1 MRLVSK
7 SKRSLLVIC
16 SIAIALVLL
25 VQCVDK
31 QEAPKNEIKNMR
43 GEVFAGSVACAQ
55 CHKAIYDSHML
66 TAHYNTSAP
75 ASGQSIKGNFNDGIN
90 RFVFSPD
97 MNVTM
102 EKRDTDYYQVQY
114 TNGMEM
120 RRQKF
125 DIAIGSGTK
134 GQSYAY
140 WNGNK
145 LSQMPLFYY
154 AAKNEWANSPGFPG
168 QVIYSRPIT
177 SRCMEC
183 HSTFA
188 RVVSEV
194 FVEPEEFDHNQ
205 MILGVDCEK
214 CHGAGEKHVEYQ
226 LQNPDVKTAKY
237 IVNPASLS
245 RTQNLNLCALCHGG
259 RMIKTVPSFSFEV
272 GDTLANYFI
281 KDTAAKDTANIDV
294 HGNQFGLLAASK
306 CFKMSG
312 MTCTTCHNTHLNQR
326 GMEEMFSQKCMS
338 CHNEQHNNFCK
349 LASQIGTTITKNCID
364 CHMPV
369 QSSKAIVF
377 LEQGATNPA
386 TASMR
391 SHYIRIY
398 PEEAKKYLVLLKRQD
413 K

>member
-7 SKRSLLVIC
+7 SKRSLLVIF
-16 SIAIALVLL
+16 SIATLLGLL
-25 VQCVDK
+25 VQCVEK
-31 QEAPKNEIKNMR
+31 QAPPKNEITNMR
-43 GEVFAGSVACAQ
+43 GDAFAGSFACAQ
-55 CHKAIYDSHML
+55 CHKDIYNSHIL
-66 TAHYNTSAP
+66 TAHYNTSRP
-75 ASGQSIKGNFNDGIN
+75 ANEKTIKGNFSDGKN
-90 RFVFSPD
+90 QFLFAPG
-97 MNVTM
+97 MYVTM
-102 EKRDTDYYQVQY
+102 EKRDTDFYQVQY
-114 TNGMEM
+114 ANNMEV

-168 QVIYSRPIT
+168 QVIFSRPIT

-188 RVVSEV
+188 KVVSEV

-205 MILGVDCEK
+205 MIFGVDCEK
-214 CHGAGEKHVEYQ
+214 CHGPAEKHIEYQ
-226 LQNPDVKTAKY
+226 LQNPEVKTAKY

-245 RTQNLNLCALCHGG
+245 RMQNLNLCALCHGG
-259 RMIKTVPSFSFEV
+259 RMIKTVPSFSFQV
-272 GDTLANYFI
+272 GDTLTNYFI

-306 CFKMSG
+306 CFKMSE
-312 MTCTTCHNTHLNQR
+312 MTCTTCHNTHMNQR

-349 LASQIGTTITKNCID
+349 LAPQPGVTITKICID
-364 CHMPV
+364 CHMPI

-377 LEQGATNPA
+377 LEQGATKPV

-398 PEEAKKYLVLLKRQD
+398 PEETKKYLALLKKQ
-413 K
+413 